1 MIVHV
6 TDTVAEQHV
15 IKVATTELARHLG
28 DYLARVRYGGET
40 VVVLKNRTPIA
51 ELRGMPS
58 GMSTFREFMDLWK
71 STPSDAAFADDLS
84 AVNAADTPLENP
96 WD

>member
-1 MIVHV
+1 M
-6 TDTVAEQHV
+6 
-15 IKVATTELARHLG
+15 IKVPTTELARHLG

-51 ELRGMPS
+51 ELRGT
-58 GMSTFREFMDLWK
+58 GGTRRTLREFMALWK
-71 STPSDAAFADDLS
+71 KTKTDPDFAGDLET
-84 AVNAADTPLENP
+84 VNAADKVMQNP

>member
-1 MIVHV
+1 MIRVP
-6 TDTVAEQHV
+6 
-15 IKVATTELARHLG
+15 TTELARHLG

-51 ELRGMPS
+51 ELRGMRS
-58 GMSTFREFMDLWK
+58 GTKTLREFIDIWK
-71 STPSDAAFADDLS
+71 STPADAGFADDLS
-84 AVNAADTPLENP
+84 AVNAADRPLENP